1 MGALEGSTYYA
12 VPKTWFHMISVNTRN
27 LFQRACSD
35 FLSEISADLEE
46 MGGENYDYIGEDS
59 SSEPGNPPET
69 RFDEEEPV

>member
-12 VPKTWFHMISVNTRN
+12 ALRTWFHMIPVNTRN
-27 LFQRACSD
+27 LFQRAWSD

-59 SSEPGNPPET
+59 SSDPGNPPEGL
-69 RFDEEEPV
+69 FEKW

>member
-1 MGALEGSTYYA
+1 MGALGGYIYYLALKTYSIWSLLTPGTCFKEQ
-12 VPKTWFHMISVNTRN
+12 VRI
-27 LFQRACSD
+27 